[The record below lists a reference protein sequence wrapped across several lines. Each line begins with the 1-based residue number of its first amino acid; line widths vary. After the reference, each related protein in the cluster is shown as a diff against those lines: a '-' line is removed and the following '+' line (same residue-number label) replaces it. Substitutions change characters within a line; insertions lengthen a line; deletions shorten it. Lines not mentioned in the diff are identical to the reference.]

1 MKHLITWIITDI
13 INSRRGILNDKL
25 VFWDSSKDESKNR
38 KEVYW
43 GEKMYLVVDENEP
56 ILEEYARLLFGIGLM
71 ERGRI
76 YWQFFTIAGELEWWK
91 RGKI

>member
-1 MKHLITWIITDI
+1 MQGVTIMSITVSPD
-13 INSRRGILNDKL
+13 
-25 VFWDSSKDESKNR
+25 
-38 KEVYW
+38 
-43 GEKMYLVVDENEP
+43 
-56 ILEEYARLLFGIGLM
+56 EYARLLFGIGLM

>member
-1 MKHLITWIITDI
+1 MSNL
-13 INSRRGILNDKL
+13 
-25 VFWDSSKDESKNR
+25 ESNALASN
-38 KEVYW
+38 
-43 GEKMYLVVDENEP
+43 LVVDENEP

>member
-1 MKHLITWIITDI
+1 
-13 INSRRGILNDKL
+13 
-25 VFWDSSKDESKNR
+25 
-38 KEVYW
+38 
-43 GEKMYLVVDENEP
+43 MYLVVDENEP